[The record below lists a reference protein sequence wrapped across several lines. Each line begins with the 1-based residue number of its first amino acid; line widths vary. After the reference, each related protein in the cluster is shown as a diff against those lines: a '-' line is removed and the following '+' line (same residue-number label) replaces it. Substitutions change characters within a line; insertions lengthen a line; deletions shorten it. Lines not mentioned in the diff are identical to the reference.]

1 MCDEIACTCRTD
13 RTSAGEMRPTPW
25 SPGLQIRLPES
36 ILAACTHSMSAVLF
50 DDFAVVL
57 VNVLH
62 VAICDICT
70 GRDTVASARLH
81 SDELGLSRT
90 LCTSARPQAPN
101 AARLV
106 LRPPGNQ
113 LGSSPADT
121 PLGSAS
127 TTVRISQFSY
137 LAPQATVGHRAALR
151 LPSNTPQ
158 RSPWECSRKQP
169 QRAPQTGEET
179 LVDTQGLTQA
189 SPH

>member
-36 ILAACTHSMSAVLF
+36 MLAACTHIKSAVLF
-50 DDFAVVL
+50 DNFAVVL
-57 VNVLH
+57 VKCCLWPYV
-62 VAICDICT
+62 IICT
-70 GRDTVASARLH
+70 GRDTAASACLH
-81 SDELGLSRT
+81 SDELCLCRT

-137 LAPQATVGHRAALR
+137 LAPQATVGHRAALPSAKQYTAAVAMGV
-151 LPSNTPQ
+151 LPKAATAGTANRGGNT
-158 RSPWECSRKQP
+158 C
-169 QRAPQTGEET
+169 
-179 LVDTQGLTQA
+179 
-189 SPH
+189 